1 MTLAKICGITNL
13 DDANAVQAAGADFV
27 GLILSDGFARS
38 VDPARA
44 AHVVLGIA
52 TTRVA
57 VLVNEPPA
65 QAVVRAQSIGASVV
79 QLHGDE
85 RPESVAAL
93 RALGDWEVWK
103 AVRARCIDD
112 VFRAVDIYGDLVSGL
127 LIEGWKEGVVG
138 GAGAIVEIDAEALRA
153 AVPAT
158 LTFVLA
164 GGIVPSDVAPTVAR
178 FSPDVIDV
186 SSGVERSP
194 GRKDHKLVTAFIRE
208 AHHLSE
214 ATTNKPKAGQA

>member
-1 MTLAKICGITNL
+1 L
-13 DDANAVQAAGADFV
+13 V
-27 GLILSDGFARS
+27 S
-38 VDPARA
+38 
-44 AHVVLGIA
+44 GIA
-52 TTRVA
+52 TPRVA

-65 QAVVRAQSIGASVV
+65 EALVLAQSIGASVV

-103 AVRARCIDD
+103 AVRARSIDD
-112 VFRAVDIYGDLVSGL
+112 VFRAVDIYGELVSGL
-127 LIEGWKEGVVG
+127 LVEGWKEGVVG
-138 GAGAIVEIDAEALRA
+138 GAGVLVEIDAEALRA
-153 AVPAT
+153 AVPSA

-164 GGIVPSDVAPTVAR
+164 GGIVPSEVASTVAR

-194 GRKDHKLVTAFIRE
+194 GLKDHELVTAFIKE
-208 AHHLSE
+208 AHRVSE
-214 ATTNKPKAGQA
+214 ATTDRPEAGQA